1 MMFFKT
7 VHSKYFFCSFW
18 RLFTFMVG
26 RLKRKQD
33 KIEFLKWLLI

>member
-7 VHSKYFFCSFW
+7 ALSKYFFCSCW
-18 RLFTFMVG
+18 RFFTFMVG